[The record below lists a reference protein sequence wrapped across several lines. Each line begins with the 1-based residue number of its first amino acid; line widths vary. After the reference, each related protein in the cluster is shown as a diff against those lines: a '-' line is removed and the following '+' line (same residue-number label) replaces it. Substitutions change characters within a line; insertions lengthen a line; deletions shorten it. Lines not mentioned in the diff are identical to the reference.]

1 MKELTPNVL
10 SEFSMEL
17 SMLLKAGIPAA
28 EALHLLA
35 EDSAPGPRL
44 WLSALSIHLEEESLL
59 SSAAE
64 AAGIFPAYFLNML
77 RLGERSGRLDEVL
90 SALSVYYQRRAVFS
104 AGLRRALLYPALLI
118 LLMAAVF
125 TVLVTRV
132 LPIFQDVFAQV
143 GARMSGVSLSL
154 LRLGGWL
161 SSASA
166 WILGALVLLL
176 VSGLLIYKLPGA
188 RGAVTGFF
196 GRKFGGKGLLKRI
209 STSHFAMAMAMA
221 VSSGLDLEQSVSLA
235 GEIAA
240 SSPSMRQRVEVCK
253 ASLAR
258 GESLEKSLL
267 AAGIFSGR
275 DARLLALGAKTGNSD
290 QAMSEIA
297 RREEERVLDDLDD
310 ALRRVE
316 PALVIIISLVVGLVL
331 FSVMLPLMG
340 IMSTLG

>member
-1 MKELTPNVL
+1 MKELAPNVL

-17 SMLLKAGIPAA
+17 SMLLKAGISVS
-28 EALHLLA
+28 EALHLLT
-35 EDSAPGPRL
+35 EDSAPEPRR
-44 WLSALSIHLEEESLL
+44 WLSALSAHLEAEPLL
-59 SSAAE
+59 SAAAE
-64 AAGIFPAYFLNML
+64 SAGIFPAYFLSML

-90 SALSVYYQRRAVFS
+90 SALSVYYQRRALFS
-104 AGLRRALLYPALLI
+104 ASLRRALLYPALLI

-132 LPIFQDVFAQV
+132 LPIFNDVFAQV

-154 LRLGGWL
+154 LRFGGWL

-166 WILGALVLLL
+166 WILGALVFLLAA
-176 VSGLLIYKLPGA
+176 GLLIYKLPGA
-188 RGAVTGFF
+188 KRAVTGFL
-196 GRKFGGKGLLKRI
+196 GRKFGNRGLLRRI
-209 STSHFAMAMAMA
+209 STSHFAMAMSMA

-240 SSPSMRQRVEVCK
+240 DSASMRQRVETCK
-253 ASLAR
+253 AAGAQ

-267 AAGIFSGR
+267 EAGVFTGR

-290 QAMSEIA
+290 RVMREIA
-297 RREEERVLDDLDD
+297 RREEERVLDELDG
-310 ALRRVE
+310 ALRKVE
-316 PALVIIISLVVGLVL
+316 PALVIVISLVVGLVL